1 MGDPVVAG
9 ETVAEV
15 GGVLLQSKIKGVLRG
30 LIREGTWVSVGL
42 KVGDVDPRGNS
53 AYCYTISEKARAI
66 AGSVLEGIM
75 RYYNQDNNS
84 DG

>member
-1 MGDPVVAG
+1 MGVC
-9 ETVAEV
+9 
-15 GGVLLQSKIKGVLRG
+15 RF
-30 LIREGTWVSVGL
+30 
-42 KVGDVDPRGNS
+42 KVGHVDPRGNS

-75 RYYNQDNNS
+75 RYYNQDNN